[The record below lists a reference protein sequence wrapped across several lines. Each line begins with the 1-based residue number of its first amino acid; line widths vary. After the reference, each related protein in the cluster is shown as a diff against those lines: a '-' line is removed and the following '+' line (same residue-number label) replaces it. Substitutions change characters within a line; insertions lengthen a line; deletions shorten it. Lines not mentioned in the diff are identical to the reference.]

1 MRRLLHI
8 AICILLVTPMAALA
22 GEVIDGVIA
31 TVNRKPVLQSEW
43 DDAVR
48 FEAFMQQKPLSS
60 VTEAD
65 RASALQRLI
74 DRRVLEIQM
83 TDPNYLAP
91 SREEV
96 RADIAKLRAQIP
108 AAADEQGW
116 QRLIATYGFSQR
128 EVEANVRRE
137 MQMMNFIEVRLRPNV
152 HVQLEEVE
160 AYYRTQVL
168 PDMEK
173 AGVKVVTLQEVGPKI
188 RELLVQQHMDELL
201 DAWLHNLRQQTQ
213 IENLMPLPYPSQISS
228 SRHQVAGGK

>member
-1 MRRLLHI
+1 MRRFLHI
-8 AICILLVTPMAALA
+8 AICILLLAPMAAFA

-31 TVNRKPVLQSEW
+31 TVNRKPLLQSDW

-48 FEAFMQQKPLSS
+48 FEAFMQQKPLAS
-60 VTEAD
+60 VTEVD

-83 TDPNYLAP
+83 TDSNYLAP
-91 SREEV
+91 SREEI

-108 AAADEQGW
+108 AASDEPGW
-116 QRLIATYGFSQR
+116 QKLIAEYGFSQR
-128 EVEANVRRE
+128 EIESNVRRE

-152 HVQLEEVE
+152 HVQPEEIE

-173 AGVKVVTLQEVGPKI
+173 AGVKVVTLQEVEPKI
-188 RELLVQQHMDELL
+188 RELLVQQRMDELL
-201 DAWLHNLRQQTQ
+201 DAWMHNLRQQTQ
-213 IENLMPLPYPSQISS
+213 IQNLTLLPSQSLP
-228 SRHQVAGGK
+228 SRSEVAGGK

>member
-8 AICILLVTPMAALA
+8 TICVFLLAPMAALA

-31 TVNRKPVLQSEW
+31 TVNRKPLLQSDW

-48 FEAFMQQKPLSS
+48 FEAFMQQKPLSV

-65 RASALQRLI
+65 RAGALQRLV
-74 DRRVLEIQM
+74 DRRVLEIQL

-96 RADIAKLRAQIP
+96 HANLARLRAQIP
-108 AAADEQGW
+108 AARDEPAW
-116 QRLIATYGFSQR
+116 QKLIAAYGFSQR
-128 EVEANVRRE
+128 EIEANVRRE

-152 HVQLEEVE
+152 HVQPEEVE
-160 AYYRTQVL
+160 SYYRTQVL

-173 AGVKVVTLQEVGPKI
+173 AGVKIVTLEEVGLKI
-188 RELLVQQHMDELL
+188 RELLVQRRMDELL

-213 IENLMPLPYPSQISS
+213 IQNLIPLPGQISS
-228 SRHQVAGGK
+228 SPHDVAGGK